1 MGAEPI
7 APSGTFDAGGLVDDL
22 PCGIVSFAD
31 TGHIVFTNA
40 ALRAMLGYDA
50 GELEGG
56 HVERLL
62 TVAGRIFYQ
71 THLFPLLR
79 LTGSAR
85 EVFLLLRT
93 KSGTDVGALANAS
106 RTTRGGEMM
115 IDCVLMEVQERRK
128 YEEQLLRARQAAD
141 RANEELAAHA
151 RALEAALHRER
162 DQAFELEL
170 QTQHTQDQAAELEAQ
185 QEELQ
190 AAYDQLLARRDEL
203 EAARVAAD
211 DANRA
216 KSQFLTTMSHELR
229 TPLNAIGGYA
239 QLMELEVQG
248 PITEK
253 QRQSLKRIMSSQ
265 RHLLQLVNAVL
276 DLARIEAGRLE
287 YRFEAVEVESMV
299 AGVVPMV
306 EPQLAEGKLTL
317 TRVVDPR
324 LCVRADREKAQQ
336 VLINLL
342 TNAVKFTPEGGVVS
356 VRTRVDESSRM
367 VLIDVRDTGIGI
379 PPEHLAR
386 VFEPF
391 VQVASHAK
399 REREGTGLGL
409 AISRDLARGMGG
421 ELLATSTLGAGS
433 TFTLALP
440 RA

>member
-1 MGAEPI
+1 MAAERT
-7 APSGTFDAGGLVDDL
+7 ASGRAFDAAGLVDDL
-22 PCGIVSFAD
+22 PCGVVSFD
-31 TGHIVFTNA
+31 DGGRVVFTNA
-40 ALRAMLGYDA
+40 SLRAMLGYDA

-56 HVERLL
+56 HVERIL

-71 THLFPLLR
+71 THFFPLLR
-79 LTGSAR
+79 LHGGIR

-93 KSGTDVGALANAS
+93 KSGADLGTLANAS
-106 RTTRGGEMM
+106 RTTRDGEPRT
-115 IDCVLMEVQERRK
+115 DCVLVEVHERRK
-128 YEEQLLRARQAAD
+128 YEEELLRARQAAD
-141 RANEELAAHA
+141 RANAELATHA
-151 RALEAALHRER
+151 RALEAALDRER
-162 DQAFELEL
+162 EQALEIEL

-229 TPLNAIGGYA
+229 TPLNAIGGYV
-239 QLMELEVQG
+239 QLMEMGVQG
-248 PITEK
+248 PITEQ
-253 QRQSLKRIMSSQ
+253 QRQSLKRIASSQ
-265 RHLLQLVNAVL
+265 RHLLRLVNAVL

-287 YRFEAVEVESMV
+287 YRLEAVDVDGMV
-299 AGVVPMV
+299 AAVVPMV
-306 EPQLAEGKLTL
+306 EPQLAAGMLTL
-317 TRVVDPR
+317 TRAVDPR

-342 TNAVKFTPEGGVVS
+342 TNAVKFTPEGGRVS
-356 VRTRVDESSRM
+356 VRARVDDSSRM
-367 VLIDVRDTGIGI
+367 VLIEVGDTGIGI
-379 PPEHLAR
+379 PPEQLAR

-391 VQVASHAK
+391 VQVPSHARK
-399 REREGTGLGL
+399 EREGTGLGL

-421 ELLATSTLGAGS
+421 ELLASSMPGEGS

>member
-1 MGAEPI
+1 MATELSAPGGA
-7 APSGTFDAGGLVDDL
+7 FDAGGLVDAL
-22 PCGIVSFAD
+22 PCGIVSFDD
-31 TGHIVFTNA
+31 TGRVLFTNA
-40 ALRAMLGYDA
+40 TLRAMLGYDA
-50 GELEGG
+50 GELEGQ
-56 HVERLL
+56 HVERIL

-71 THLFPLLR
+71 THFFPLLR
-79 LTGSAR
+79 LHGNVR

-93 KSGTDVGALANAS
+93 KSGTDLGALANAS
-106 RTTRGGEMM
+106 RATRDGVTM
-115 IDCVLMEVQERRK
+115 IDCVLMEVHERRK
-128 YEEQLLRARQAAD
+128 YEEELLRARQAAD
-141 RANEELAAHA
+141 RANAELAAHA
-151 RALEAALHRER
+151 RALEAALERER
-162 DQAFELEL
+162 EQALEIEL

-203 EAARVAAD
+203 EAARAAAD

-239 QLMELEVQG
+239 QLMEMEVQG
-248 PITEK
+248 PVTEQ
-253 QRQSLKRIMSSQ
+253 QRQSLERIVSSQ
-265 RHLLQLVNAVL
+265 QHLLRLVNAVL

-287 YRFEAVEVESMV
+287 YRLEVVEVEAMTT
-299 AGVVPMV
+299 GVLPMV
-306 EPQLAEGKLTL
+306 EPQLAAGQLTL
-317 TRVVDPR
+317 TRAVDPR

-342 TNAVKFTPEGGVVS
+342 TNAVKFTPEGGEVS
-356 VRTRVDESSRM
+356 VKARVDESARM
-367 VLIDVRDTGIGI
+367 VLVDVSDTGIGI
-379 PPEHLAR
+379 PPEQLAK

-391 VQVASHAK
+391 VQVPSHAK
-399 REREGTGLGL
+399 QEREGTGLGL

-421 ELLATSTLGAGS
+421 ELTASSTPGEGS